1 MSRASI
7 EGGATA
13 IAVSGLQ
20 AQKKRIQVLAENI
33 ANANSTA
40 RTAGAEPYRRQI
52 PVFKVEPMGED
63 QGVVMSGVKADPK
76 PFPQAYDPGHPA
88 ANAAGYVMLPNVNS
102 LAESLDLKQAMK
114 AYEANLNVLDT
125 QDAMEKSTLSILDK
139 S

>member
-1 MSRASI
+1 MSKASI

-40 RTAGAEPYRRQI
+40 RTAGGEPYRRQI

-125 QDAMEKSTLSILDK
+125 QDAMEKATLSILDK